1 MKWPTCASRAASTS
15 AFWPSRSTAL
25 IESVPNEPIVVAPET
40 TVAAPSHARASDSE
54 SRNSPRTTSAPS
66 SSSRLTRSG
75 SDVSRTIAR
84 TGLFWPRSA
93 SQTAPPTFPVAP
105 TTRFTSTSCSGKAS
119 MTQLLADEQGRLGL
133 SAERRSVRAGVM
145 VGRRVFRRE
154 DPRFLT
160 GGARYVEDLW
170 LPDALQVTFVRS
182 PFAHA
187 RILDVDASV
196 ASALPKTRVFTAA
209 DLGLGTFPPLA
220 VPGLEQRMSRPFMA
234 GEVVRFAGEIVA
246 AVVTESRA
254 AGADAAEL
262 VAVEYEQL
270 PAVIDPR
277 KALEDEVILF
287 PEVGTNVCWR
297 REAEPREDS
306 LFEGC

>member
-93 SQTAPPTFPVAP
+93 SQMAPPTFPVAP

-133 SAERRSVRAGVM
+133 SAERRCVRQAYGGAACLPIIASRLRRPCAACETSRRLANVI
-145 VGRRVFRRE
+145 GRRVLRRE

-196 ASALPKTRVFTAA
+196 ASALPKTRVFSAA

-220 VPGLEQRMSRPFMA
+220 VPGLEQRMGRPFMA

-262 VAVEYEQL
+262 V
-270 PAVIDPR
+270 
-277 KALEDEVILF
+277 
-287 PEVGTNVCWR
+287 
-297 REAEPREDS
+297 
-306 LFEGC
+306 